1 MSENQNIERET
12 STTKKFQHDPYV
24 RSVLKDPAR
33 TAELLRLASRKN
45 SNLAQFL
52 ATVNLDTLQEI
63 SEAFSDTVSHGEGDL
78 AFTVKIASDEPKQA
92 ELLVGVIEEHKS
104 YPETGI
110 IPQLVKYWFQIMVRN
125 QKNIPTIAIVL
136 YNGKDPWRIEKETMF
151 PNYPEYYH
159 KIGLPFL
166 LEVIDVSDIF
176 DDEEIPRISPKIAL
190 ALVALKYV
198 FNGEK
203 LKKHLK
209 AAMAG
214 LKSLPRE
221 EAEDF
226 LSQTFIYLKQ
236 WFSGDAKEQFKMDF
250 KKCSEVYGYKSIA
263 EVEEEELAE
272 KIAQRDRDWINAM
285 LANSKLTDQDIADIS
300 GLPQEEIQKRRV
312 LREQGL

>member
-1 MSENQNIERET
+1 MTQ
-12 STTKKFQHDPYV
+12 KFSHDSYV

-33 TAELLRLASRKN
+33 TTELLRLASRKN
-45 SNLAQFL
+45 NNLAQFL

-63 SEAFSDTVSHGEGDL
+63 SEAFSDTATHGDGDL
-78 AFTVKIASDEPKQA
+78 AFTVRLESDEPKQA
-92 ELLVGVIEEHKS
+92 ELLVGIIEEHKS

-110 IPQLVKYWFQIMVRN
+110 IQQLVKYWFQIMFRN
-125 QKNIPTIAIVL
+125 QKNIPTVAIVL
-136 YNGKDPWRIEKETMF
+136 YNGKDPFRIEKEVMY

-166 LEVIDVSDIF
+166 LEVVDVSEIF
-176 DDEEIPRISPKIAL
+176 EDFEISLISPKIAL

-203 LKKHLK
+203 LKKYLK
-209 AAMAG
+209 PAMAG

-226 LSQTFIYLKQ
+226 LTQTFIYLKY
-236 WFSGDAKEQFKMDF
+236 WFKGEAQEQFKMDF

-263 EVEEEELAE
+263 EVEEEELEAKIKETKREFARNMFDYGDPVE
-272 KIAQRDRDWINAM
+272 KISII
-285 LANSKLTDQDIADIS
+285 T
-300 GLPQEEIQKRRV
+300 GVPEEEIRSWKKKA
-312 LREQGL
+312 

>member
-1 MSENQNIERET
+1 MSEKDA
-12 STTKKFQHDPYV
+12 SPTKKFSHDPYV

-45 SNLAQFL
+45 NNLAQFL
-52 ATVNLDTLQEI
+52 TTVNLDTLQEI
-63 SEAFSDTVSHGEGDL
+63 SGAFSDTVSHGDGDL

-92 ELLVGVIEEHKS
+92 ELLVGIIEEHKS
-104 YPETGI
+104 YPEAGI

-125 QKNIPTIAIVL
+125 QKNIPTVAVVL
-136 YNGKDPWRIEKETMF
+136 YNGKEPWHIEKEVMF
-151 PNYPEYYH
+151 PNYPKYYH
-159 KIGLPFL
+159 KIRLPFL
-166 LEVIDVSDIF
+166 LELIDVSDIF
-176 DDEEIPRISPKIAL
+176 EDNEIPQISPKIAL

-221 EAEDF
+221 EAEEF
-226 LSQTFIYLKQ
+226 LSQTFVYLKQ
-236 WFSGDAKEQFKMDF
+236 WFNGDAKEQFKMDF

-272 KIAQRDRDWINAM
+272 KIAQRDRDWIKAM
-285 LANSKLTDQDIADIS
+285 INLGDSNEKIAAVS
-300 GLPQEEIQKRRV
+300 NYPEEIIQKI
-312 LREQGL
+312 RESS